1 MNKITNDGITYVRQ
15 KESDATGTE
24 RWEQSCFIGVRL
36 PLKIYELLEKES
48 DKLDVPKTTLIR
60 SYICEKLMS

>member
-1 MNKITNDGITYVRQ
+1 MNKIT
-15 KESDATGTE
+15 TE

-48 DKLDVPKTTLIR
+48 DKLGVPKTTLIC